1 VKKEDGFTLVETLV
15 SIALIL
21 IVLGALGGVTFAAL
35 RGVEHALKAG
45 RAAYLLLRT
54 DDQIRAAASQVVVP
68 YWMPA
73 ERGTAM
79 VRQLLEAKPETRRLL
94 RGIEM
99 RDRRCAGVT
108 VRYELDGREYESNA
122 GFAYKSIMEEMR

>member
-1 VKKEDGFTLVETLV
+1 VKKEEGFTLVETLV

-21 IVLGALGGVTFAAL
+21 IVSGALGSVTFAAL
-35 RGVEHALKAG
+35 RGMEHALKAG
-45 RAAYLLLRT
+45 RAAYRLLRM

-73 ERGTAM
+73 ERGTDM
-79 VRQLLEAKPETRRLL
+79 VRQLLETKPETRRML

-99 RDRRCAGVT
+99 RERGRAGVT
-108 VRYELDGREYESNA
+108 VRYELDGQEYESDV
-122 GFAYKSIMEEMR
+122 GFAYKSIMEETR